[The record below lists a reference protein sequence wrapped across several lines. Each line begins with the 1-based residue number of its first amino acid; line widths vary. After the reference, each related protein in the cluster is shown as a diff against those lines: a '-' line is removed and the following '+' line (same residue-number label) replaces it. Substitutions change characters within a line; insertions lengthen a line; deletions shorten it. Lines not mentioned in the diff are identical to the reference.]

1 MIRSNMVKLQLEL
14 SDDENAIVQV
24 FKSVNK
30 LTTKQDAIKMM
41 ISHFEVSITPKNIK
55 SKEYFK

>member
-1 MIRSNMVKLQLEL
+1 MVKLQLEL